1 MVVKIKSDKNYK
13 RSKSF
18 MPHIYIYIYI
28 YIYITNCYI
37 YIYIYNY
44 VYVKT
49 FPWDPVH
56 VEFIYASVCVTKLV
70 SVFTA

>member
-1 MVVKIKSDKNYK
+1 MTKGQNLSY
-13 RSKSF
+13 
-18 MPHIYIYIYI
+18 MPHI
-28 YIYITNCYI
+28 
-37 YIYIYNY
+37 Y

-56 VEFIYASVCVTKLV
+56 VEFIYAGVCVTKLV